1 VGIPVAQFNFS
12 VIMGSCDRLNQ
23 NYREELSLRSFTRK
37 HSLVLLWATGLLL
50 CTSQAAAQ
58 STGTSGT
65 PPKEEKKE
73 ERGVTLYEAFEGST
87 NTDGQAMDLNTT
99 AGYIFNRHFSW
110 DAGLPVFFLNGTS
123 TTGSKVSSNGIG
135 DVYTDFRFTTN
146 NTAIHYVTALSGSA
160 PTGDSSKGRSTGRAT
175 VNWGN
180 SFSRE
185 FGKWTP
191 FANVNL
197 GNSLYNTTYFRRP
210 FLTLGPVATFEA
222 GPAYDLGH
230 SFSVSASAYDVAP
243 WGTQKVFSRIIGRSG
258 VGGPG
263 RPGGLVRRGRVFETA
278 AETTGGASLV
288 RDNGFNAAL
297 DFNPAPTID
306 FEVAYS
312 HSVHYQLDTFSFG
325 VGVNLSRLVSGRR
338 Y

>member
-1 VGIPVAQFNFS
+1 
-12 VIMGSCDRLNQ
+12 
-23 NYREELSLRSFTRK
+23 LRSFTGK
-37 HSLVLLWATGLLL
+37 HSIVLLSAMGLFV
-50 CTSQAAAQ
+50 CSGQVAAQ

-73 ERGVTLYEAFEGST
+73 ERGATLYEAFEGST
-87 NTDGQAMDLNTT
+87 NTDGQALDLNTT

-110 DAGLPVFFLNGTS
+110 DAGLPIFFVQGT
-123 TTGSKVSSNGIG
+123 TPTGAKVSSNGIG
-135 DVYTDFRFTTN
+135 DVYTDFRFTFKN
-146 NTAIHYVTALSGSA
+146 PAVNYVTSLSGSA

-185 FGKWTP
+185 FDKWTP
-191 FANVNL
+191 FANINL

-222 GPAYDLGH
+222 GTAYDLGH

-243 WGTQKVFSRIIGRSG
+243 WGTQKVFSRIISRSS
-258 VGGPG
+258 VGGPRG
-263 RPGGLVRRGRVFETA
+263 PGGPGGAVRHGRVFETT

-288 RDNGFNAAL
+288 SDNGFNAAL

-306 FEVAYS
+306 FELAFS
-312 HSVHYQLDTFSFG
+312 HSVHYQLNTFSFG
-325 VGVNLSRLVSGRR
+325 IGVNLSRLVSGRP